1 MSANHSQSNG
11 ILRSDDRPIQKLK
24 VFFEVYRS
32 EFVPV
37 YADVVTILN
46 AKPDE
51 TLYEIEQMLS
61 HIDKAFDTTLGEQ
74 DRINNVEKAKG
85 HLERAILDCIKITWI
100 EINNK
105 LDLICSDTQKMSYCI
120 SMKEGEFTKKYLEY
134 KDMLAA
140 ARRIELESVG
150 VSPSKSIPEY
160 KKAIRLGKELLE
172 CIDYDKLD
180 TYTKKASGISAS
192 LIMLVVGI
200 SIVSIA
206 YYISQF
212 NGLFINLIDVASVF
226 ILFSIIITLLIITR
240 KRITGLI
247 YERWRK

>member
-1 MSANHSQSNG
+1 
-11 ILRSDDRPIQKLK
+11 
-24 VFFEVYRS
+24 
-32 EFVPV
+32 
-37 YADVVTILN
+37 
-46 AKPDE
+46 
-51 TLYEIEQMLS
+51 
-61 HIDKAFDTTLGEQ
+61 
-74 DRINNVEKAKG
+74 
-85 HLERAILDCIKITWI
+85 
-100 EINNK
+100 
-105 LDLICSDTQKMSYCI
+105 
-120 SMKEGEFTKKYLEY
+120 MKEGEFTKKYLEY